1 MRLGS
6 YNDEYS
12 DDTRIVGGEVTA
24 GNPIPWHGGLVR
36 RRSDSGWQKR
46 PYCGGT
52 IICPRFVLT
61 AAHCVDAPKKGLVDA
76 TMELKKTGKAQ
87 LIAVLAGEFDLKDDG
102 DKAPPD
108 TW

>member
-1 MRLGS
+1 MACRLPGKARFGQS
-6 YNDEYS
+6 
-12 DDTRIVGGEVTA
+12 
-24 GNPIPWHGGLVR
+24 P
-36 RRSDSGWQKR
+36 WQKR

-61 AAHCVDAPKKGLVDA
+61 AAQHCVDAPNNGLVDA
-76 TMELKKTGKAQ
+76 TMELKKTGKAR